1 MLKITLLAGLLA
13 AAATSA
19 TAQEFV
25 STRPTVIVEAELPPT
40 PPPAPPPA
48 PVQSQ
53 VDPATFN
60 WGAARDPNE
69 GGGDYQRPRVF
80 VNEPVLDMTPEPLP
94 AWALEEPVR
103 YIAETCRPGVRPENE
118 EMEACFTRV
127 EHEVN
132 EAIRAN
138 PRASEPAP
146 ARRPVCRTETTRSQ
160 DGSTTSSSYT
170 CTVGDGDP
178 ALLNQLLTGN

>member
-1 MLKITLLAGLLA
+1 MLKIILLTGLLA
-13 AAATSA
+13 AASATGA
-19 TAQEFV
+19 TAQEFI
-25 STRPTVIVEAELPPT
+25 STQPAVIVEATLPP
-40 PPPAPPPA
+40 PPPPPPLA
-48 PVQSQ
+48 PE
-53 VDPATFN
+53 PAPFD
-60 WGAARDPNE
+60 WGAYQAGADPTE
-69 GGGDYQRPRVF
+69 VGYSRPRRIF

-132 EAIRAN
+132 AAIRAN
-138 PRASEPAP
+138 PPRASEPAP
-146 ARRPVCRTETTRSQ
+146 RPRPVCRTETTRSQ

-178 ALLNQLLTGN
+178 TLLNQLLTGN